1 MGNLFCCF
9 IAVPLRLCYTGHREP
24 PTRSRAGEHGRGVPR
39 REVTVMK
46 LFTYA
51 DQYLKQSSWKD
62 LALVKFCLCAMGVL
76 IGLAV
81 PRSRRRQFAFG
92 AAVVFLTTYL
102 PLMSKFAHVVVQT
115 RREEELAAAEETAD
129 TAAEE

>member
-1 MGNLFCCF
+1 MKKLLSAADAY
-9 IAVPLRLCYTGHREP
+9 IAE
-24 PTRSRAGEHGRGVPR
+24 
-39 REVTVMK
+39 MN
-46 LFTYA
+46 
-51 DQYLKQSSWKD
+51 WKD